1 MRILIAEDDTT
12 SRIILDEILTRLGH
26 EVVAVTN
33 GQEAWATFQQDPVS
47 LVISDWMM
55 PDLDGLELC
64 RRIRAANRAKYTYII
79 LLTALEGK
87 ASYLEAMEAG
97 ADDFATKPLDSDQL
111 HARLRVAE
119 RILGLQRDLVQLELS
134 QQQIVQQ
141 ERLRALG
148 EMASGIAH
156 DFSNALSSVVGFSSL
171 LLEHPA
177 ELDDREKVL
186 QRLKLIHTAG
196 LGAAQLVR
204 RLREFCRHRE
214 EGEAFLAVDVNDVVR
229 TAVALTE
236 PRWKAQAQAAGVS
249 IHIESDLATVPSVD
263 GNVSELRDVLM
274 NLIFNAVDAM
284 PQGGTLRIAT
294 TADAGRTPVL
304 VTVTDTGAGMTDE
317 VRRRCL
323 EPFFTTKG
331 ERGTGLGLAMA
342 YGIIQRHRGT
352 FDIESQ
358 PGRGATF
365 RIRLPARSP
374 RSTAARPSSASTPS
388 RPLRVLVVDDEPLM
402 RQVMSECLVGDG
414 HAVETA
420 PNGRQA
426 LERFESGRFDVVVT
440 DRAMPEMNGLELA
453 AAIKQTALRKPVV
466 IMLSGFGDE
475 LDTAEGPP
483 PGVDFVVGKP
493 VTLEKLR
500 DVLAMAVEP
509 GD

>member
-26 EVVAVTN
+26 EVVAAAN
-33 GQEAWATFQQDPVS
+33 GQEAWATFKQDHVS

-55 PDLDGLELC
+55 PDVDGLELC
-64 RRIRAANRAKYTYII
+64 RRIRAENRPKYTYVI

-87 ASYLEAMEAG
+87 ESYLEAMEAG

-111 HARLRVAE
+111 HARLRAAE
-119 RILGLQRDLVQLELS
+119 RILGLQRELVQLELS

-156 DFSNALSSVVGFSSL
+156 DFSNVLSSVVGFSSL
-171 LLEHPA
+171 LLGHPA
-177 ELDDREKVL
+177 ELDDRGKVR
-186 QRLKLIHTAG
+186 QRLELIHTAG

-204 RLREFCRHRE
+204 RLREFGRHRDE
-214 EGEAFLAVDVNDVVR
+214 NEAFLAVDMNEVVR

-236 PRWKAQAQAAGVS
+236 PRWKAQAQATGAP
-249 IHIESDLATVPSVD
+249 IHIETDLSPVPSVD

-284 PQGGTLRIAT
+284 PHGGTLRIAT
-294 TADAGRTPVL
+294 RAGAGRSPVL
-304 VTVTDTGAGMTDE
+304 VTVADTGAGMTEE

-342 YGIIQRHRGT
+342 YGIIQRHRGA
-352 FDIESQ
+352 FDITSQ
-358 PGRGATF
+358 PGEGTTF
-365 RIRLPARSP
+365 QIRLPARTS
-374 RSTAARPSSASTPS
+374 RSSATHSTSATRPS
-388 RPLRVLVVDDEPLM
+388 RPLRILVVDDEPPM
-402 RQVMSECLVGDG
+402 RLVMSECLAAEG

-420 PNGRQA
+420 SNGRQG
-426 LERFESGRFDVVVT
+426 LQRFQGGRFDVVVT

-453 AAIKQTALRKPVV
+453 AAIKETAVGRPVV

-475 LDTAEGPP
+475 LDTAGGLP
-483 PGVDFVVGKP
+483 PGVDLVVSKP

-500 DVLAMAVEP
+500 DMLATAAGR

>member
-12 SRIILDEILTRLGH
+12 SRVILDDILTRLGH

-33 GQEAWATFQQDPVS
+33 GQEAWATFNRDHVS
-47 LVISDWMM
+47 LIISDWMM

-64 RRIRAANRAKYTYII
+64 RRIRAENRAKYTYII

-87 ASYLEAMEAG
+87 ESYLEAMEAG

-171 LLEHPA
+171 LLQHPD

-186 QRLKLIHTAG
+186 RRLELIHTAG

-204 RLREFCRHRE
+204 RLREFCRHRDE
-214 EGEAFLAVDVNDVVR
+214 TEAFLAVDVNEVVR

-236 PRWKAQAQAAGVS
+236 PRWKTQTQAAGVS
-249 IHIESDLATVPSVD
+249 IHMETDLGTVPSVD

-294 TADAGRTPVL
+294 AVDASRGPVL
-304 VTVTDTGAGMTDE
+304 VTVTDTGVGMTEE

-342 YGIIQRHRGT
+342 YGVIQRHRGT

-358 PGRGATF
+358 LGRGTTF
-365 RIRLPARSP
+365 RIRLPACAD
-374 RSTAARPSSASTPS
+374 RSTTAGPTSATTPP
-388 RPLRVLVVDDEPLM
+388 RHLRVLVVDDEPSM
-402 RQVMSECLVGDG
+402 RQVMRECLVGDG

-420 PNGRQA
+420 TNGRQG
-426 LERFESGRFDVVVT
+426 LQRFESGSFDVVVT

-453 AAIKQTALRKPVV
+453 AAIERTAVRKPVV

-475 LDTAEGPP
+475 LDMAGEPP
-483 PGVDFVVGKP
+483 PGVDLVVGKP

-500 DVLAMAVEP
+500 EVLAVAVET